1 MGKGEF
7 CDRYLSFSRARW
19 EKKGL
24 GYFVTA
30 AILLGSVQSD
40 VFYKGTLVARQ

>member
-24 GYFVTA
+24 GYFIRVTA
-30 AILLGSVQSD
+30 AILLGSMQSD
-40 VFYKGTLVARQ
+40 MFYKGT